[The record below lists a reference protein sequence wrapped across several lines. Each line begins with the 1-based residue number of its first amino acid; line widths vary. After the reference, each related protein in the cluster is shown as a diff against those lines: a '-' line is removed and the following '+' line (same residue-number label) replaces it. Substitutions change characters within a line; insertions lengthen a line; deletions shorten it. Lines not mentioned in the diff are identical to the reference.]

1 MFLTHAT
8 PGRSGEGSQGP
19 TSLQRQRETARGSTV
34 KRKCDKCDRPATHH
48 SVEIIKGQKIEKNLC
63 DEHAA
68 EEGLLVK
75 AVHTPINELLSNF
88 VKIHS
93 GGGSGESKD
102 LTCDNCGRTFAE
114 FREQSLVGCPECY
127 RAFEKGLAPLLERAH
142 EGATHHVGKVPARAG
157 SGEARQQK
165 LMRLRK
171 RLSDA
176 VSAEDYEMAAALRDD
191 IRRFEEKSS

>member
-1 MFLTHAT
+1 M
-8 PGRSGEGSQGP
+8 RV
-19 TSLQRQRETARGSTV
+19 RGVTV
-34 KRKCDKCDRPATHH
+34 KRKCDKCDRAATHH
-48 SVEIIKGQKIEKNLC
+48 SVEILKGQKVEKNLC

-93 GGGSGESKD
+93 GGGGGTGTQQD
-102 LTCDNCGRTFAE
+102 LTCDNCGLSFSQ

-127 RAFEKGLAPLLERAH
+127 RAFEKALAPLLERAH
-142 EGATHHVGKVPARAG
+142 EGATHHVGKVPSRAG

-165 LMRLRK
+165 LLRLRK
-171 RLSDA
+171 RLADA

-191 IRRFEEKSS
+191 IRRFEEQSS